1 MNKSLFSV
9 VVFFNACTF
18 CAPALAGLSAKEIM
32 TKNEEAR
39 KAAEIQSSAVIT
51 TGGGGGVERVK
62 QFTWWRKLTAD
73 KARYSTMTRFHSPAE
88 VRGEGILFLEHENDQ
103 NDVMMYLP
111 AFKKIR
117 RVESQQQSGSFM
129 GSEFSYA
136 DIATPHVDDY
146 KYSLIK
152 EETCPGL
159 KLKCQVVESVPATEA
174 VKERTGYTKTISWVR
189 EDNFM
194 SVAAEFYGLDAV
206 LLKKLS
212 ASEITEVDPTQHKWM
227 ALQLKIENLKSGRFT
242 VLQFSAVAVNK
253 GIPDSIFTQ
262 QNLSRVP

>member
-1 MNKSLFSV
+1 MNRINWTGIYFLILAVMSA
-9 VVFFNACTF
+9 NAV
-18 CAPALAGLSAKEIM
+18 AGLSAKEIM
-32 TKNEEAR
+32 IKNEDAR
-39 KAAEIQSSAVIT
+39 KASEIQSSAVIT

-73 KARYSTMTRFHSPAE
+73 KVRYNTMTRFHSPAE

-136 DIATPHVDDY
+136 DIATPHVEDY

-152 EETCPGL
+152 EMTCPGL
-159 KLKCQVVESVPATEA
+159 KLKCTVVESTPATDA
-174 VKERTGYTKTISWVR
+174 VKERTGYTKTLSWVR
-189 EDNFM
+189 DDNFM
-194 SVAAEFYGLDAV
+194 SVAAEFYGTEGTLI
-206 LLKKLS
+206 KKMT
-212 ASEITEVDPTQHKWM
+212 AGEITEVDPVQHKWM
-227 ALQLKIENLKSGRFT
+227 ALHLKIENLKSGRFT
-242 VLQFSAVAVNK
+242 VLQFSDVLVNK
-253 GIPDSIFTQ
+253 GIADSIFTQ
-262 QNLSRVP
+262 QYLSRVP